1 LHEEHAKEMN
11 KVMSDSRL
19 KRKSMKNL
27 SEMSSSLKDL
37 SASGGSQ
44 IIKKMLGTNIPPEQQ

>member
-1 LHEEHAKEMN
+1 
-11 KVMSDSRL
+11 MSDSRS

-27 SEMSSSLKDL
+27 SELSSSLKDL

-44 IIKKMLGTNIPPEQQ
+44 IIKKTSLPHDSQQENENRPLSTVH